1 MHIKLICAGKTDEAW
16 LRDGIRVFQQ
26 RLNHYISFE
35 LIEVNMQRKWNNLPV
50 EQQKEKEAALLLAV
64 ANKSDMVILL
74 DEKGK
79 QYRSTAFA
87 TFLQHNMNRSV
98 KNMLFIIGGPWGFS
112 KQLYEAAN
120 MQLSLS
126 AMTFSHQMIRLLF
139 VEQLYRAMTI
149 LRNEG
154 YHHE

>member
-1 MHIKLICAGKTDEAW
+1 MHIKLICAGKTDETW
-16 LRDGIRVFQQ
+16 LRDGIRLYQQ
-26 RLNHYISFE
+26 RLQHYISFD
-35 LIEVNMQRKWNNLPV
+35 LIEVNMQKKWSSLPV
-50 EQQKEKEAALLLAV
+50 GQQKEKEAALLLPFTK
-64 ANKSDMVILL
+64 KSDMVILL

-79 QYRSTAFA
+79 QFGSSAFA
-87 TFLQHNMNRSV
+87 TFLQNNMNRAV
-98 KNMLFIIGGPWGFS
+98 RNMLFMIGGPWGFS
-112 KQLYEAAN
+112 DQLYEVAN

-126 AMTFSHQMIRLLF
+126 AMTFSHQMIRLFF